1 MFYHKKDISNVTIV
15 KTSYFYFQVYCMH
28 KLWPITSFLYVEN
41 TKYIN
46 KGKISTCKTYHF
58 LLRCKQINNRNIL
71 QLLDHGV
78 HLNYFHGIDVFLKGV
93 IPSQKEYI
101 NHINHVFFISNTHC
115 LLIPD
120 TYTMV
125 YLIWFRW
132 NLVGWLLALHL
143 QMYLECTCTWNG
155 HFKFES
161 SDK

>member
-1 MFYHKKDISNVTIV
+1 MLRKKTMWLRWRSNVPIMNLLEIKTKSKLLFYHKKDISNVTIV

-93 IPSQKEYI
+93 IHSQKEYI
-101 NHINHVFFISNTHC
+101 NHINHVF
-115 LLIPD
+115 
-120 TYTMV
+120 Y
-125 YLIWFRW
+125 
-132 NLVGWLLALHL
+132 
-143 QMYLECTCTWNG
+143 E
-155 HFKFES
+155 
-161 SDK
+161 